1 MERDALLDAGATS
14 NAVAHRS
21 PSIDGGPPLSSAVA
35 TDDRLARSG
44 LSRGA
49 RNEAALGM
57 MEAIARRVEA
67 ASSLRG
73 THLSGRFWNAC
84 QGGQVAAAQYH
95 FAH

>member
-1 MERDALLDAGATS
+1 
-14 NAVAHRS
+14 
-21 PSIDGGPPLSSAVA
+21 
-35 TDDRLARSG
+35 
-44 LSRGA
+44 
-49 RNEAALGM
+49 M